1 MLYSDRGEVS
11 ADVRN
16 RLRIHIIEAI
26 SSYVEIEDEDEVQLT
41 VTADPSLGAVYSVTI
56 PVRRVKPE
64 FQEYW
69 SDTGFRDRFYEEIL
83 RERGVDTSLAQLKV
97 ETKLLD
103 PGEP

>member
-11 ADVRN
+11 QAVRN
-16 RLRIHIIEAI
+16 KLRQHIIDAI
-26 SSYVEIEDEDEVQLT
+26 SSYVDITDEDEVQLS
-41 VTADPSLGAVYSVTI
+41 VAADPSLGAVYSVTI

-83 RERGVDTSLAQLKV
+83 REQGGEPGVARIEV
-97 ETKLLD
+97 ETRMLD
-103 PGEP
+103 VGDN